1 MGCRG
6 GHSRGDDTGSGCKE
20 DEEREVGW
28 EKRSIGGRGRERQR
42 RACRERERERGRERE
57 RESDR
62 GEMVIEHR
70 GLSTTDWGH
79 MGLEGLGPHEQT
91 ERFLHM
97 RNQLEQNRPSVL
109 PMQ

>member
-1 MGCRG
+1 MGEAERG
-6 GHSRGDDTGSGCKE
+6 NG
-20 DEEREVGW
+20 ERAE
-28 EKRSIGGRGRERQR
+28 SGREG
-42 RACRERERERGRERE
+42 EKE

-70 GLSTTDWGH
+70 GPSTTDWGH
-79 MGLEGLGPHEQT
+79 MGPEGLGPHEQT